1 MAKPASYKGERGINT
16 AGAPAEFLKEEEYR
30 GRLPSRAL
38 VTPRPEFVQP
48 DSGAH
53 NQVAG
58 SLDVHYN
65 VSARP
70 MKYGNF
76 EKDLDGGLYGS

>member
-1 MAKPASYKGERGINT
+1 MAKPADYKGERGINPQ
-16 AGAPAEFLKEEEYR
+16 GAPAEFLKEEEYR
-30 GRLPSRAL
+30 ARLPSRAL

-53 NQVAG
+53 MQVSG
-58 SLDVHYN
+58 SLDIHYN
-65 VSARP
+65 PTLRP

-76 EKDLDGGLYGS
+76 EKDLDGGLY